1 MRLFCMALR
10 ASAVRARWARIRSL
24 VAVYPPRSPVE
35 QVLLLPEQLLQDV
48 ARFVHSAPSS
58 DDDARRPRVQ
68 LSRLESYTLPL
79 GPSPSLALSQH
90 VGPPTAASC
99 VGS

>member
-1 MRLFCMALR
+1 MALR
-10 ASAVRARWARIRSL
+10 ASAVRARPAIRTTVL
-24 VAVYPPRSPVE
+24 VAVFPPRSPVE
-35 QVLLLPEQLLQDV
+35 QVCCWCCRTV

-68 LSRLESYTLPL
+68 LSRLKSYTLPL